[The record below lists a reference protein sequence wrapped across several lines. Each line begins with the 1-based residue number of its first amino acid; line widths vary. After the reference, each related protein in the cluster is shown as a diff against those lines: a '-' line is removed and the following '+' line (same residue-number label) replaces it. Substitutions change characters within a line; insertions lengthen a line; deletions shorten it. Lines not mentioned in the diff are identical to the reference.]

1 MRTFGFIKRSVKVL
15 RWKGGKVERWE
26 GGKVERLK
34 LFVVGRDELR
44 LVRV

>member
-15 RWKGGKVERWE
+15 RWEGVKV
-26 GGKVERLK
+26 GRLK